1 MQPKP
6 WLLALLSGACS
17 LLLPPVPAQAQT
29 TPDLWQAAPAP
40 AHRGS
45 VAGPPVRWF
54 RLDTT
59 QLAARLARVPAEN
72 QPAAAAVLELPHP
85 DGTLHRYAL
94 TRVSVMAPALAA
106 RFPCIRTFAG
116 RALDD
121 PAATVRL
128 EWTPAGLHAQ
138 LLTAA
143 GAIINID
150 RAEAAATETL
160 YQVSP
165 EAPATFDC
173 QALLPPGTAPERP
186 AGGTPPLPPA
196 PYGSQLRTLRVAIA
210 TTGEYTQQLGSG
222 TVAGS
227 LAKIVSLV
235 NSLNGVYEREFSLRL
250 ELVANNDKLIFLD
263 AATDPYDNAS
273 PSALMNA
280 NAAVLNGAIGLT
292 SYDLGHVLGRSG
304 GGYSGVAY
312 VGVVCSN
319 STGQSGKGGGAST
332 ASSDGL
338 MNTVVRHEIG
348 HQLGSGHTFNGD
360 KGNCSG
366 GNRSTTLAYE
376 PGAGNTVM
384 SYDSRCAPDNVGGA
398 IVFFHAGSLSAIM
411 PKLTCGTLTST
422 GNHPPSVSVPPSS
435 YTIPLGTP
443 FSLTGSGSDP
453 NGDALTYS
461 WEELD
466 RGDPSGLDGA
476 ATDPS
481 GPPLFRSFAPVA
493 SPTRTFPQL
502 SAILS
507 STSSLGEILPLVAR
521 SLNFRLTARDN
532 RGGVAGANVAL
543 TVANAG
549 PFRVTA
555 SATAATVRPG
565 SLYNVTWDVLG
576 TNQAPV
582 SCANVQVLFSSDGGQ
597 TFPTTLLA
605 STPNNGTAQVRLP
618 ATTTTQG
625 RLKVQAVGNVF
636 FAISAA
642 NLTLTGT
649 PLPVTLVSFSA
660 ETRGTSTRLRW
671 NTAAELRNAGFAV
684 EVSADGADFRR
695 LAWVPGQGRAAAY
708 EFTDSRLTT
717 YGGPLAYYRLR
728 QRDDDGTETF
738 SQVQPVAVPAAAATF
753 QLWPNP
759 THDQVTVAGLP
770 AGQQV
775 QLLDLT
781 GRVLLTAPMPPS
793 GSLDLML
800 PAHVRPGVYLV
811 RGGTRTLRLVVE

>member
-17 LLLPPVPAQAQT
+17 LLLPLVPARAQP
-29 TPDLWQAAPAP
+29 TPALWQPAPAP
-40 AHRGS
+40 AQRGPA
-45 VAGPPVRWF
+45 AGPPARWF
-54 RLDTT
+54 RLDTV
-59 QLAARLARVPAEN
+59 QLAARLARVPA
-72 QPAAAAVLELPHP
+72 QSPPAAVPVLELPHP

-94 TRVSVMAPALAA
+94 TPVSVMAPALAA
-106 RFPCIRTFAG
+106 RYPRIHTFAG

-128 EWTPAGLHAQ
+128 EWTPTGLHAQ

-143 GAIINID
+143 GAVINID
-150 RAEAAATETL
+150 RAETAATETL
-160 YQVSP
+160 YRVSP
-165 EAPATFDC
+165 EATAPFDC

-186 AGGTPPLPPA
+186 AGGTPPFPPA

-210 TTGEYTQQLGSG
+210 TTGEYTQQLGGG
-222 TVAGS
+222 TVAGTMDK
-227 LAKIVSLV
+227 LNSLV
-235 NSLNGVYEREFSLRL
+235 NSLNGVYEREFALRL
-250 ELVANNDKLIFLD
+250 QLVGNNDKLIFLD
-263 AATDPYDNAS
+263 AATDPYNNAS
-273 PSALMNA
+273 PSALLDA
-280 NAAVLNGAIGLT
+280 NAAVLNNAIGLAN
-292 SYDLGHVLGRSG
+292 YDLGHVLGRSG

-312 VGVVCSN
+312 VGVVCSA
-319 STGQSGKGGGAST
+319 STQKWGKGGGAST

-360 KGNCSG
+360 QGNCSG
-366 GNRSTTLAYE
+366 GNRSDLLAYE

-384 SYDSRCAPDNVGGA
+384 SYDQRCAPDNVGDG
-398 IVFFHAGSLSAIM
+398 IIFFHAGSLSAIM

-422 GNHPPSVSVPPSS
+422 GNQPPTLSVPPRT

-443 FSLTGSGSDP
+443 FSLSGSGSDP

-461 WEELD
+461 WEQLD
-466 RGDPSGLDGA
+466 LGNPSGLAGA
-476 ATDPS
+476 ATDPT

-493 SPTRTFPQL
+493 SASRTFPQL

-507 STSSLGEILPLVAR
+507 NTSSLGEMLPLVPRA
-521 SLNFRLTARDN
+521 LNFRLTARDN

-555 SATAATVRPG
+555 PATAATVRPG

-576 TNQAPV
+576 TDQAPV
-582 SCANVQVLFSSDGGQ
+582 SCANVQILFSSDGGQ

-605 STPNNGTAQVRLP
+605 STPNDGAAEIRLP

-625 RLKVQAVGNVF
+625 RLKVQAVDNVF
-636 FAISAA
+636 FAISPAA
-642 NLTLTGT
+642 LTLSGQ
-649 PLPVTLVSFSA
+649 PLPVTLVSFRA
-660 ETRGTSTRLRW
+660 EVRGTSARLNWR
-671 NTAAELRNAGFAV
+671 TATELRNAGFVV
-684 EVSADGADFRR
+684 EVSTDGAAFRQ
-695 LAWVPGQGRAAAY
+695 LAWVPGQGQAATY
-708 EFTDSRLTT
+708 EFTDSRLLTH
-717 YGGPLAYYRLR
+717 GGPLAYYRLR
-728 QRDDDGTETF
+728 QRDDDGTESF
-738 SQVQPVAVPAAAATF
+738 SQVQTVAVPAPRTEF

-759 THDQVTVAGLP
+759 THAQVMVAGLP
-770 AGQQV
+770 AGHLV

-781 GRVLLTAPMPPS
+781 GRVLLTATMPPA
-793 GSLDLML
+793 GPLSLAL
-800 PAHVRPGVYLV
+800 PAGLGPGVYLV
-811 RGGTRTLRLVVE
+811 RGGARTLRLVVE